1 MKILVTGGGG
11 FLGSYI
17 VRALL
22 RDSHAVRILQRSPHA
37 EFSSLGV
44 EVFCGSIADGDV
56 VRAAAK
62 GCDAVIHT
70 AAKAGVWGPRHEYFS
85 TNVDGTRNLLEAMV
99 KCGCR
104 RLVHCSSP
112 SVVFDGGSFEGADE
126 SLPYG
131 SNWTCD
137 YSESKAVAEAMV
149 LEWGRA
155 GRGRVIAL
163 RPHLIIGR
171 EDPHLLPRILERG
184 RAGRLWMVGDG
195 TNEVDLTRVENVAAA
210 HVLALHALDRDSA
223 VNRPYFI
230 SQGEP
235 VVLWDWINA
244 QLQRHGIPPVRK
256 RISRK
261 AAYRF
266 GLLAEWIWKATR
278 RKDMPPMTRFLA
290 LELAKSHWFS
300 IEAAR
305 KELGYRPEAFPL
317 VEF

>member
-22 RDSHAVRILQRSPHA
+22 REGHGVRILQRSPHP
-37 EFSSLGV
+37 EFSSMGV
-44 EVFCGSIADGDV
+44 EVFSGSIADVDAV
-56 VRAAAK
+56 ESAVA
-62 GCDAVIHT
+62 GCDSVIHT
-70 AAKAGVWGPRHEYFS
+70 AAKAGIWGPRHEYFS
-85 TNVDGTRNLLEAMV
+85 TNVGGTRNLLEAMV
-99 KCGCR
+99 KSGCR

-131 SNWTCD
+131 RNWTCD
-137 YSESKAVAEAMV
+137 YSESKAAAEAMV
-149 LEWGRA
+149 LEWGRS
-155 GRGRVIAL
+155 GKGRVIAL

-171 EDPHLLPRILERG
+171 EDPHLLPRILRRG
-184 RAGRLWMVGDG
+184 RAGRLRMVGDG
-195 TNEVDLTRVENVAAA
+195 TNKVDLTRVENVAAA
-210 HVLALHALDRDSA
+210 HLLALRALDRDGA

-235 VVLWDWINA
+235 VLLWDWING
-244 QLQRHGIPPVRK
+244 QLERHGIPKVTK
-256 RISRK
+256 RISLN
-261 AAYRF
+261 AAYRL
-266 GLLAEWIWKATR
+266 GWLAEWIWKTSR
-278 RKDMPPMTRFLA
+278 REDMPPMTRFLA

-305 KELGYRPEAFPL
+305 KELGYRPEVFPL
-317 VEF
+317 ADF